1 MAASAGTVTLDLDA
15 NSVKLL
21 RELQKAERS
30 TKKSAG
36 NMGADFS
43 RMASNI
49 AKTTA
54 VVATAFAAMAT
65 KLTRDGL
72 KVIDANAKMARSLNA
87 SNDALMALQMAAG
100 DAGLEGL
107 EGSLGRMTRALGAAE
122 LGTGRAVK
130 TIEVLGLDLAAL
142 SQMDVDQKLQTIA
155 EAIQKAGIS
164 SEQTSRHLQNLGFD
178 QAQAMQFFSSGITDL
193 TNYRKE
199 INALGLSLSSFD
211 AARVERANDAMGV
224 FGDVVQGI
232 SQRVAVNMSDILY
245 YFSEAFTQM
254 AVESGNLGTIVDD
267 MFQKILMG
275 SIDIFEAIGTA
286 LSPIFSIIKS
296 LWESFMALPQFARE
310 LGIVGALLFGRAG
323 LAGVIAITAAIKA
336 LQSAVGFAANQVA
349 MTGSETFEESTLN
362 RLRGLLAGEA
372 DFSPMEEVAGLFTPN
387 YENNVA
393 AQASRLRQ
401 IMQNVADSRE
411 NLRVQMSLDPM
422 WNDPSINDLM
432 DGPDQFVGPP
442 QPFVGPPKPFVGP
455 MLEKDFV
462 AVKEFTEKA
471 DSQLNQFAQQAA
483 NNMQSAFANFL
494 FDPFKE
500 GLRGMLSGLID
511 TLRRMV
517 AEIAAQK
524 ILGAIFGG
532 LANAPNAFISSL
544 GRSFGGTT
552 NIVGPQLP
560 TMDKGGRGVAGQPY
574 MIGRG
579 AQPEVFIPDSAG
591 TFIPN
596 ADQMGGTTFNITVD
610 ARDAGAE
617 ARIRD
622 MINQEMA
629 PQIIAAA
636 KGSTMAAMRRPRF
649 A

>member
-21 RELQKAERS
+21 RELQKAEKS
-30 TKKSAG
+30 TKKSAS

-65 KLTRDGL
+65 KITRDGL

-100 DAGLEGL
+100 DAGLDGL
-107 EGSLGRMTRALGAAE
+107 EGSLSRMTRALGAAE

-155 EAIQKAGIS
+155 EAIRRAGIS
-164 SEQTSRHLQNLGFD
+164 SEQASRHLQNLGFD
-178 QAQAMQFFSSGITDL
+178 QAQAMQFFTSGITDL
-193 TNYRKE
+193 GNYRRE

-245 YFSEAFTQM
+245 YFSESFTQM
-254 AVESGNLGTIVDD
+254 AVESGNLGTIIDE
-267 MFQKILMG
+267 MFHKILMG
-275 SIDIFEAIGTA
+275 SINVFEAIGTA
-286 LSPIFSIIKS
+286 LSPIIAITKS
-296 LWESFMALPQFARE
+296 LWDSFMALPQFARE

-336 LQSAVGFAANQVA
+336 LQSAVGYAANQVA
-349 MTGSETFEESTLN
+349 MTGSETFAGSQLDRLN
-362 RLRGLLAGEA
+362 KLLSGETQ
-372 DFSPMEEVAGLFTPN
+372 FSPMEEVAGLFSPN
-387 YENNVA
+387 YENNIA

-401 IMQNVADSRE
+401 MMEGVSTARE

-422 WNDPSINDLM
+422 WNDPSINDLL
-432 DGPDQFVGPP
+432 DGPPVSDG
-442 QPFVGPPKPFVGP
+442 
-455 MLEKDFV
+455 LDDELV
-462 AVKEFTEKA
+462 AVQQFTAKA
-471 DSQLNQFAQQAA
+471 ESQLNQFAQQAA
-483 NNMQSAFANFL
+483 NNMQTAFADFL

-500 GLRGMLSGLID
+500 GLRGMLAGLID
-511 TLRRMV
+511 TLRRMI

-532 LANAPNAFISSL
+532 LANSFNPTIAGIGAA
-544 GRSFGGTT
+544 FGGQAF
-552 NIVGPQLP
+552 VGPMP
-560 TMDKGGRGVAGQPY
+560 SRDSGGRGAAGQPY

>member
-21 RELQKAERS
+21 RELQKAEKS

-36 NMGADFS
+36 NMGADFK

-54 VVATAFAAMAT
+54 VVATAFAAMTA
-65 KLTRDGL
+65 KITRDGL

-87 SNDALMALQMAAG
+87 SNDALKALQMAAG

-107 EGSLGRMTRALGAAE
+107 EGSLSRMTRALGAAE

-193 TNYRKE
+193 TNYRRE

-275 SIDIFEAIGTA
+275 SINIFEAIGTA

-349 MTGSETFEESTLN
+349 MTGSTTFEESQLN
-362 RLRGLLAGEA
+362 RLSGLLAGEA

-401 IMQNVADSRE
+401 MMEGVSTARE

-432 DGPDQFVGPP
+432 DGPPVSDDLDDELVAIQQFT
-442 QPFVGPPKPFVGP
+442 
-455 MLEKDFV
+455 
-462 AVKEFTEKA
+462 AKA
-471 DSQLNQFAQQAA
+471 ESELNQFGQQAA
-483 NNMQSAFANFL
+483 SNMQTAFADFL

-500 GLRGMLSGLID
+500 GLRGMLAGLID
-511 TLRRMV
+511 TLRRMM

-532 LANAPNAFISSL
+532 LANAPSAFISSL

-596 ADQMGGTTFNITVD
+596 ADQMGGTTFHISVD

>member
-30 TKKSAG
+30 TKKSVG
-36 NMGADFS
+36 NMGADFR
-43 RMASNI
+43 RMATNI

-54 VVATAFAAMAT
+54 IVATAFAAMTT
-65 KLTRDGL
+65 KITRDGL

-87 SNDALMALQMAAG
+87 SNDALMSLQMAAG

-107 EGSLGRMTRALGAAE
+107 EGSLSRMTRALGAAE

-155 EAIQKAGIS
+155 EAIRNAGIS
-164 SEQTSRHLQNLGFD
+164 SEQASRHLQNLGFD

-193 TNYRKE
+193 THYRRE

-254 AVESGNLGTIVDD
+254 AVESGNLGTFVDET
-267 MFQKILMG
+267 FHKILMG
-275 SIDIFEAIGTA
+275 SINIFESIGTA
-286 LSPIFSIIKS
+286 LSPIISITKS
-296 LWESFMALPQFARE
+296 LWESYRQLPQFVQE
-310 LGIVGALLFGRAG
+310 MGLVGSLMFGKKG
-323 LAGVIAITAAIKA
+323 LAAVLAFSAAMGPIQRFLKQA
-336 LQSAVGFAANQVA
+336 
-349 MTGSETFEESTLN
+349 EESLGDSAQGSQLQ
-362 RLRGLLAGEA
+362 RVVDLLSGENQ
-372 DFSPMEEVAGLFTPN
+372 FSPLGATAGLFTPD
-387 YENNVA
+387 YENNVS

-401 IMQNVADSRE
+401 MMDGVAAARE

-422 WNDPSINDLM
+422 WNDPSINDLL
-432 DGPDQFVGPP
+432 DGPIVTDD
-442 QPFVGPPKPFVGP
+442 
-455 MLEKDFV
+455 LEDEFV
-462 AVKEFTEKA
+462 AVQQFTQKA
-471 DSQLNQFAQQAA
+471 ESELNQFAQQAA
-483 NNMQSAFANFL
+483 NNMQTSFADFL

-511 TLRRMV
+511 TLRRMM

-532 LANAPNAFISSL
+532 LANSANPFISSL
-544 GRSFGGTT
+544 GQSFGGQAF
-552 NIVGPQLP
+552 VGPMP
-560 TMDKGGRGVAGQPY
+560 SRDSGGRGVAGQPY

-596 ADQMGGTTFNITVD
+596 ADQMGGTTFHISVD

-636 KGSTMAAMRRPRF
+636 KGSTMAALRRPRF

>member
-1 MAASAGTVTLDLDA
+1 MASAGTVTLDLDA

-30 TKKSAG
+30 TKKSVSS
-36 NMGADFS
+36 MSADFS

-65 KLTRDGL
+65 KITRDGL

-87 SNDALMALQMAAG
+87 SNDALKALQMAAG
-100 DAGLEGL
+100 DAGLDGL
-107 EGSLGRMTRALGAAE
+107 EGSLSRMTRALGAAE

-142 SQMDVDQKLQTIA
+142 SQMDVDQKLQTIGQ
-155 EAIQKAGIS
+155 AIRDAGIS
-164 SEQTSRHLQNLGFD
+164 SEQASRHLQNLGFD
-178 QAQAMQFFSSGITDL
+178 QAQAMQFFTSGITDL
-193 TNYRKE
+193 SHYRRE

-224 FGDVVQGI
+224 FGDVIQGI
-232 SQRVAVNMSDILY
+232 SQRVAVNMSDILF
-245 YFSEAFTQM
+245 YFSQAFTDM
-254 AVESGNLGTIVDD
+254 AVNSDNLGDHVDHV
-267 MFQKILMG
+267 FQKIVFG
-275 SIDIFEAIGTA
+275 A
-286 LSPIFSIIKS
+286 LDLYETVANAVTPVFRIVKTFYDDYRS
-296 LWESFMALPQFARE
+296 LPTFVQE
-310 LGIVGALLFGRAG
+310 LGLIGALLFGR
-323 LAGVIAITAAIKA
+323 K
-336 LQSAVGFAANQVA
+336 
-349 MTGSETFEESTLN
+349 
-362 RLRGLLAGEA
+362 GLLAIVAFNAAMTPIKNFFQYMEDQIGASTEGSDLA
-372 DFSPMEEVAGLFTPN
+372 GLNDLLSGRSDFSVIDSTASLF
-387 YENNVA
+387 
-393 AQASRLRQ
+393 
-401 IMQNVADSRE
+401 
-411 NLRVQMSLDPM
+411 
-422 WNDPSINDLM
+422 DPSFEAGTNYQAAWLRDQYVRMIEEREQFRQQFESVVTGTPVFINADDL
-432 DGPDQFVGPP
+432 
-442 QPFVGPPKPFVGP
+442 
-455 MLEKDFV
+455 EEEFV
-462 AVKEFTEKA
+462 AVQQFTQKA
-471 DSQLNQFAQQAA
+471 ESQLNQFAQQAA

-511 TLRRMV
+511 TIRRMM

-532 LANAPNAFISSL
+532 LANSANPFISSL
-544 GRSFGGTT
+544 GQSFGGQAF
-552 NIVGPQLP
+552 VGPMP
-560 TMDKGGRGVAGQPY
+560 SRDSGGRGVAGQPY

-596 ADQMGGTTFNITVD
+596 ADQMGGATFHISVD

>member
-122 LGTGRAVK
+122 MGTGRAVK

-211 AARVERANDAMGV
+211 AARVERANNAMGV

-245 YFSEAFTQM
+245 YFSESFTQM

-275 SIDIFEAIGTA
+275 SINIFEAIGTA

-349 MTGSETFEESTLN
+349 MTGSETFEESQLN

-372 DFSPMEEVAGLFTPN
+372 DFSPMGAVAGLFTPD

-401 IMQNVADSRE
+401 MIEGVSTARE

-422 WNDPSINDLM
+422 WNDPSINDLL
-432 DGPDQFVGPP
+432 DGPPVSDDLDDELVAIQQFT
-442 QPFVGPPKPFVGP
+442 
-455 MLEKDFV
+455 
-462 AVKEFTEKA
+462 AKA
-471 DSQLNQFAQQAA
+471 ESELNQFAQQAA
-483 NNMQSAFANFL
+483 NNMQTSFANFL

-500 GLRGMLSGLID
+500 GLRGMLAGLID
-511 TLRRMV
+511 TLRRMM

-532 LANAPNAFISSL
+532 LANSASPFISSL
-544 GRSFGGTT
+544 GQSFGGQAF
-552 NIVGPQLP
+552 VGPP
-560 TMDKGGRGVAGQPY
+560 MPSRDNGGRGAAGQPY

>member
-1 MAASAGTVTLDLDA
+1 
-15 NSVKLL
+15 
-21 RELQKAERS
+21 
-30 TKKSAG
+30 
-36 NMGADFS
+36 
-43 RMASNI
+43 
-49 AKTTA
+49 
-54 VVATAFAAMAT
+54 
-65 KLTRDGL
+65 
-72 KVIDANAKMARSLNA
+72 
-87 SNDALMALQMAAG
+87 
-100 DAGLEGL
+100 
-107 EGSLGRMTRALGAAE
+107 
-122 LGTGRAVK
+122 
-130 TIEVLGLDLAAL
+130 
-142 SQMDVDQKLQTIA
+142 
-155 EAIQKAGIS
+155 
-164 SEQTSRHLQNLGFD
+164 
-178 QAQAMQFFSSGITDL
+178 
-193 TNYRKE
+193 
-199 INALGLSLSSFD
+199 
-211 AARVERANDAMGV
+211 
-224 FGDVVQGI
+224 
-232 SQRVAVNMSDILY
+232 
-245 YFSEAFTQM
+245 
-254 AVESGNLGTIVDD
+254 
-267 MFQKILMG
+267 
-275 SIDIFEAIGTA
+275 
-286 LSPIFSIIKS
+286 
-296 LWESFMALPQFARE
+296 
-310 LGIVGALLFGRAG
+310 
-323 LAGVIAITAAIKA
+323 
-336 LQSAVGFAANQVA
+336 
-349 MTGSETFEESTLN
+349 MTGSETFEESQLN

-442 QPFVGPPKPFVGP
+442 KPFVGP
-455 MLEKDFV
+455 LQSQVLEQEFV
-462 AVKEFTEKA
+462 AVQQFTEKA
-471 DSQLNQFAQQAA
+471 EIELNQFAQQAA
-483 NNMQSAFANFL
+483 NNMQTAFANFL

-532 LANAPNAFISSL
+532 LANSASPFISSL
-544 GRSFGGTT
+544 GQSFGGQAF
-552 NIVGPQLP
+552 VGPP
-560 TMDKGGRGVAGQPY
+560 MPSRDNGGRGAAGQPY

-596 ADQMGGTTFNITVD
+596 ADQMGGTTFHISVD

>member
-1 MAASAGTVTLDLDA
+1 MASAGTVTLDLDA

-30 TKKSAG
+30 TKKSVSS
-36 NMGADFS
+36 MSADFS

-54 VVATAFAAMAT
+54 VVATAFAAMTA
-65 KLTRDGL
+65 KITRDGL

-87 SNDALMALQMAAG
+87 SNDALKALQMAAG
-100 DAGLEGL
+100 DAGLDGL
-107 EGSLGRMTRALGAAE
+107 EGSLSRMTRALGAAE
-122 LGTGRAVK
+122 MGTGRAVK

-142 SQMDVDQKLQTIA
+142 SQMDVDQKLQTIGQ
-155 EAIQKAGIS
+155 AIRDAGIS
-164 SEQTSRHLQNLGFD
+164 SEQASRHLQNLGFD
-178 QAQAMQFFSSGITDL
+178 QAQAMQFFTSGITDL
-193 TNYRKE
+193 SHYRRE

-224 FGDVVQGI
+224 FGDVIQGI
-232 SQRVAVNMSDILY
+232 SQRVAVNMSDILF
-245 YFSEAFTQM
+245 YFSQAFTDM
-254 AVESGNLGTIVDD
+254 AVNSDNLGDHVDHV
-267 MFQKILMG
+267 FQKIVFG
-275 SIDIFEAIGTA
+275 A
-286 LSPIFSIIKS
+286 LDLYETVANAVTPVFRIVKTFYDDYRS
-296 LWESFMALPQFARE
+296 LPTFVQE
-310 LGIVGALLFGRAG
+310 LGLIGALLFG
-323 LAGVIAITAAIKA
+323 KK
-336 LQSAVGFAANQVA
+336 
-349 MTGSETFEESTLN
+349 
-362 RLRGLLAGEA
+362 GLLAIVAFNAAMTPIKNFFQYMEDQIGATTEGSQLA
-372 DFSPMEEVAGLFTPN
+372 GLNDLLSGRSDFSVIDSTASLF
-387 YENNVA
+387 
-393 AQASRLRQ
+393 
-401 IMQNVADSRE
+401 
-411 NLRVQMSLDPM
+411 
-422 WNDPSINDLM
+422 DPSFEAGTNYQAAWLRDQYVRMIQEREQFRRQFESVVTGTPVFINADDL
-432 DGPDQFVGPP
+432 
-442 QPFVGPPKPFVGP
+442 
-455 MLEKDFV
+455 EEEFV
-462 AVKEFTEKA
+462 AVQQFTEKA
-471 DSQLNQFAQQAA
+471 ESQLNQFAQQAA

-511 TLRRMV
+511 TIRRMM

-532 LANAPNAFISSL
+532 LANAPSAFISSL
-544 GRSFGGTT
+544 GRSFGGQT
-552 NIVGPQLP
+552 NIVGPMP
-560 TMDKGGRGVAGQPY
+560 SRDSGGRGVAGQPY

-596 ADQMGGTTFNITVD
+596 ADQMGGATFHISVD

>member
-36 NMGADFS
+36 NMGADFK

-122 LGTGRAVK
+122 MGTGRAVK

-193 TNYRKE
+193 TNYRRE

-224 FGDVVQGI
+224 FGDVIQGI
-232 SQRVAVNMSDILY
+232 SQRVAVNMSDILF
-245 YFSEAFTQM
+245 YFSQAFTDM
-254 AVESGNLGTIVDD
+254 AVNSGDLGDHVDRVFQQIVFGALDLYETVANAVTPVFRIVKTFYDD
-267 MFQKILMG
+267 YRRLP
-275 SIDIFEAIGTA
+275 A
-286 LSPIFSIIKS
+286 
-296 LWESFMALPQFARE
+296 FMQE
-310 LGIVGALLFGRAG
+310 LGLIGALLFG
-323 LAGVIAITAAIKA
+323 KK
-336 LQSAVGFAANQVA
+336 
-349 MTGSETFEESTLN
+349 
-362 RLRGLLAGEA
+362 GLLAIVAFNAAMTPIKNFFQYMEDQIGATTEGSDLA
-372 DFSPMEEVAGLFTPN
+372 GLNDLLSGRSDFSVIDSAAGLF
-387 YENNVA
+387 
-393 AQASRLRQ
+393 
-401 IMQNVADSRE
+401 
-411 NLRVQMSLDPM
+411 
-422 WNDPSINDLM
+422 DPSFEAGTNYQAAWLRDTYVRMLDEREQFKEQFEARVTGTPIFITPQDLE
-432 DGPDQFVGPP
+432 DELVEIQQFT
-442 QPFVGPPKPFVGP
+442 
-455 MLEKDFV
+455 
-462 AVKEFTEKA
+462 AKA
-471 DSQLNQFAQQAA
+471 ESELNQFGQQAA
-483 NNMQSAFANFL
+483 SNMQTAFADFL

-500 GLRGMLSGLID
+500 GLRGMLAGLID
-511 TLRRMV
+511 TLRRMM

-532 LANAPNAFISSL
+532 LANAPSAFISSL

-596 ADQMGGTTFNITVD
+596 ADQMGGTTFHISVD